1 MAIKLMA
8 GAALQK
14 RIDAFGKVIQTTQQ
28 EAQDI
33 GVQCLAHYAEHGDFT
48 LLARFI
54 GAKIGKRRKGERK
67 FTITDD
73 FPGVT
78 GTFRKNLVAWVAKYS
93 DIRFNGEGMLYRM
106 NRKSES
112 FVAWHKTI
120 GNKLSTAGMAVDPD
134 AAAADPWWKGENA
147 RRDAS
152 RNAIDLLNLL
162 AIVQSVSK
170 RVNTA
175 LEADAEREEGEA
187 HTYVPEQ
194 LDLMRQLAKDADA
207 LAERFV
213 KANKVNVV
221 QLKAEREARK
231 AGISP
236 ADQVRPVTTG
246 AQPDANAGNDAG
258 PAAGTPVSVAA

>member
-1 MAIKLMA
+1 MAKFQLMA

-14 RIDAFGKVIQTTQQ
+14 RIDTFGKTMATTQQ

-78 GTFRKNLVAWVAKYS
+78 GTFRKNIVAWIARFS

-106 NRKSES
+106 NRKSET
-112 FVAWHKTI
+112 FTAFHATI
-120 GNKLSTAGMAVDPD
+120 GNVLSKAGMAVDVD
-134 AAAADPWWKGENA
+134 AAAAAPWWTLEGA
-147 RRDAS
+147 QRDAS

-162 AIVQSVSK
+162 AIADSIPK
-170 RVNTA
+170 RIATA
-175 LEADAEREEGEA
+175 LENDAEREEGDA

-194 LDLMRQLAKDADA
+194 LDAMRAFAAAIEKAKDD
-207 LAERFV
+207 FV
-213 KANKVNVV
+213 KSQKINVV
-221 QLKAEREARK
+221 DLKAQREARK
-231 AGISP
+231 ASNTVAP
-236 ADQVRPVTTG
+236 ADVERAVTTG
-246 AQPDANAGNDAG
+246 ATPDADLGG
-258 PAAGTPVSVAA
+258 ERVAA